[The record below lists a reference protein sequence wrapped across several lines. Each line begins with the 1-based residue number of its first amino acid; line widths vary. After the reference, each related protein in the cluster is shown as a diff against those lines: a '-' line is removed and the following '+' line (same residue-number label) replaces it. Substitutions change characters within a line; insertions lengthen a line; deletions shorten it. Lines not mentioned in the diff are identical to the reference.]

1 MESIITIAA
10 VHEKK
15 EAVFMNDKPNL
26 SVQTC
31 NQSIRTGQDPH
42 PSSADEHI
50 TKSSSSSLLFVPVD
64 VQGREHI
71 NSCWFN
77 ITCNLMNK

>member
-64 VQGREHI
+64 VQGHEHI

>member
-64 VQGREHI
+64 VQDREHI